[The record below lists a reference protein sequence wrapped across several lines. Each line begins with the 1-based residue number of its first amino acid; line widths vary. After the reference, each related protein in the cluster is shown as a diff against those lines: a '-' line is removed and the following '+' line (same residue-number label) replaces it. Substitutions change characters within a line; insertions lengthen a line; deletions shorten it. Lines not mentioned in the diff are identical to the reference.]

1 MHIYPKQQ
9 KNRGRKRALFV
20 ARPMLELRFHAPFD
34 PPLALRLEQLP
45 DTIPP
50 LVARAEIP
58 EHGRVAPS
66 RWWSLFVHITT
77 VEPPSRDGIARN
89 C

>member
-1 MHIYPKQQ
+1 
-9 KNRGRKRALFV
+9 
-20 ARPMLELRFHAPFD
+20 MLELRFHAPLH
-34 PPLALRLEQLP
+34 PPLALRHEQLP

-58 EHGRVAPS
+58 EHGRVASS

-77 VEPPSRDGIARN
+77 VEPPSRDGIAGN